1 MLSKILEIQLNNVKN
16 LIKSE
21 KNIDLNISQDTKD
34 HIAKVW
40 LDPVFGARPLKRAI
54 QNILLDELAL
64 QIIEGKIKNGS
75 RVLVRKEKE
84 KDKLIF
90 ECK

>member
-1 MLSKILEIQLNNVKN
+1 
-16 LIKSE
+16 
-21 KNIDLNISQDTKD
+21 
-34 HIAKVW
+34 